1 MGRKRWAMLAT
12 VLLLLAAAGCG
23 AGGRPPAPGA
33 HILVV
38 LRADG
43 SGRVDFWVGGGV
55 HSDRELRDLGGRLAA
70 VLFPGKTL
78 RATAV
83 EPGTAFPFARTEVPQ
98 AYGQGRHPTFDIPGR
113 GVRSTLEAAGYPGY
127 TLLVRPPRMRTSI
140 GARTHPPGFEY
151 RWNSH
156 ASGPPP
162 AGSIVMRPSML
173 HWDVEMALLFVT
185 VAAAVTALA
194 GRDTRLA
201 VAGCAATL
209 VTAGT
214 IVVTDR
220 ASGEA
225 LGALGYLS
233 GMPLTLVTVLPFV
246 ALPVAMLAMIRPV
259 RLLTRPAGHQHR
271 YGEF

>member
-1 MGRKRWAMLAT
+1 MGWKRWAMVAM
-12 VLLLLAAAGCG
+12 VLLLFAAAGCG

-33 HILVV
+33 HIQVV
-38 LRADG
+38 LHADG

-98 AYGQGRHPTFDIPGR
+98 AYGRGRHPTFDIPGR
-113 GVRSTLEAAGYPGY
+113 GVGSTLEAAGYPGY
-127 TLLVRPPRMRTSI
+127 TLLVRPPRVPTSI
-140 GARTHPPGFEY
+140 GARMHPPGFEY
-151 RWNSH
+151 RWTSH

-162 AGSIVMRPSML
+162 AGSIVMRPRML
-173 HWDVEMALLFVT
+173 HWGVEMALLFVT
-185 VAAAVTALA
+185 VAAAVTALV

-201 VAGCAATL
+201 FAGCAAAL
-209 VTAGT
+209 VTAGA
-214 IVVTDR
+214 ILVTDR

-225 LGALGYLS
+225 LGTLGYLS
-233 GMPLTLVTVLPFV
+233 GTPLTLVTGLPFV

-259 RLLTRPAGHQHR
+259 RLLTGPAGR
-271 YGEF
+271 SCPD

>member
-1 MGRKRWAMLAT
+1 MGWRRWGVVAM
-12 VLLLLAAAGCG
+12 VPLLLAVAAGCG

-33 HILVV
+33 HLQVV

-78 RATAV
+78 RATVV
-83 EPGTAFPFARTEVPQ
+83 EPGTAFPLARTEVPQ
-98 AYGQGRHPTFDIPGR
+98 AYGPGRHPVFDLQGR
-113 GVRSTLEAAGYPGY
+113 GVGATLKVAGYRDY
-127 TLLVRPPRMRTSI
+127 TLLVRPPRVPTSI
-140 GARTHPPGFEY
+140 GARQHPPGFEY
-151 RWNSH
+151 RWH
-156 ASGPPP
+156 GDASGTPP
-162 AGSIVMRPSML
+162 AGSIVMRPRPL
-173 HWDVEMALLFVT
+173 HWGVEVALLVVT

-201 VAGCAATL
+201 LAGCAAAL
-209 VTAGT
+209 VTAAT
-214 IVVTDR
+214 ILVTDR

-233 GMPLTLVTVLPFV
+233 GTPLTLATGLPFA
-246 ALPVAMLAMIRPV
+246 ALPVALLAMIRPA
-259 RLLTRPAGHQHR
+259 RLLTRPAR
-271 YGEF
+271 RSWPD